1 MTDRGNYRVKV
12 QLLIEKEVVV
22 LASDLDEAELK
33 GKEAALN
40 ATGGWAAQ
48 VVYVYQETS
57 S

>member
-1 MTDRGNYRVKV
+1 MTDRENYRVKV
-12 QLLIEKEVVV
+12 QHLIEKEVVV

-40 ATGGWAAQ
+40 ATGWWASQ
-48 VVYVYQETS
+48 VVSVYQETS

>member
-40 ATGGWAAQ
+40 DTGGWAAQ
-48 VVYVYQETS
+48 VVSVYQETS